1 VTVTTP
7 PPPASIPPSITEEEL
22 FTQNVRDTYFDYD
35 KYDLRPQDAS
45 TVEQD
50 ASFLKSHPGM
60 KVLIE
65 GHCDDR
71 GSAEYNIALG
81 QNRAETLKNALIKN
95 GVDAGRVRVIS
106 DGSEKPFCTED
117 TDACW
122 QENRRDH
129 LKLDQ

>member
-1 VTVTTP
+1 MP
-7 PPPASIPPSITEEEL
+7 PPPASPPPSITEEEL
-22 FTQNVRDTYFDYD
+22 FTQNIHDTYFDFD

-45 TVEQD
+45 TAEQD

-81 QNRAETLKNALIKN
+81 QNRAETLKNALIKD
-95 GVDAGRVRVIS
+95 GVDAGRIRVIS
-106 DGSEKPFCTED
+106 DGSEEPFCTED

-129 LKLDQ
+129 LKLDH

>member
-1 VTVTTP
+1 M
-7 PPPASIPPSITEEEL
+7 
-22 FTQNVRDTYFDYD
+22 QNVHDIYFDYD
-35 KYDLRPQDAS
+35 KYELRPQDAS

-60 KVLIE
+60 KVVIE

-81 QNRAETLKNALIKN
+81 QNRAETLKNALLKN

-129 LKLDQ
+129 LKLDH